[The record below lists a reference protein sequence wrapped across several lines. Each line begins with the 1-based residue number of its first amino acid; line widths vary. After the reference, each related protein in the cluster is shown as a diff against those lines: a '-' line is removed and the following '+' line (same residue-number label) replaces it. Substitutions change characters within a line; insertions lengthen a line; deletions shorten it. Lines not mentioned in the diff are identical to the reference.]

1 MTHSSTPVPVLDID
15 LIDSLRADL
24 GASEWTVDRINTALS
39 ATATDAMMRGMR
51 VPALLELAG
60 SRDPAAVLTRF
71 FMLGAD
77 EASDVLDAALP
88 SLGARGLVRLGLA
101 GPAGEEGAPRASAPS
116 PTGGSGADGGAPG
129 ADGKDRA
136 AAGTAEGAPGR
147 AGDAAADGAGAR
159 PADEAPGG
167 AEEGA
172 PPRLAALFDLRPHS
186 ASLPDPD
193 DPGAQREHQWWV
205 ASDLGEDVTGRP
217 LDEDHVLGIG
227 GASLSLLGQTIR
239 ERVGSALDLGC
250 GCGIQALYLATH
262 CGRVVATDL
271 SARAGALTQFNAALN
286 GAPIDV
292 RVGSLFEPVSGESFD
307 LIVSNPPFVI
317 TPDTVRAG
325 AGFHEYRDGGMQRDE
340 LVGALIRSAPDHL
353 APGGTLQI
361 LANWEIPA
369 GADPDGHW
377 SPRVEDWLSGL
388 GVDAWVVQR
397 DALDPAQYAEM
408 WIRDSGGHRMSHE
421 AFERGYAAW
430 LRDFTAAGVGAIGM
444 GFLAVRRPEP
454 GEGERAPGGPDQ
466 GAGGGQWLPGGGRA
480 AFDLAL
486 EGRAPRGVDVAWA
499 LRSLRAP
506 RTWDLVLT
514 RAPDVREERH
524 YVPGSPDPCLLVLHQ
539 GAGLGR
545 SVPVSPAVSAVVGA
559 SDGALTVGQIVAAVA
574 ALTDR
579 EADDVW
585 EEARAPLAE
594 LIRWGFLTF

>member
-24 GASEWTVDRINTALS
+24 GASEWTVDRINAALS

-101 GPAGEEGAPRASAPS
+101 GPAG
-116 PTGGSGADGGAPG
+116 
-129 ADGKDRA
+129 
-136 AAGTAEGAPGR
+136 
-147 AGDAAADGAGAR
+147 
-159 PADEAPGG
+159 
-167 AEEGA
+167 EEGA

-466 GAGGGQWLPGGGRA
+466 GAGGSQWLPGGGRA

-506 RTWDLVLT
+506 RTWDLALT

-545 SVPVSPAVSAVVGA
+545 SVPVSPAVSAIVGA

-585 EEARAPLAE
+585 DEARAPLAE

>member
-39 ATATDAMMRGMR
+39 ATAKDAMMRGMR
-51 VPALLELAG
+51 VPAMLELAG
-60 SRDPAAVLTRF
+60 SYDPAAVLTRF

-101 GPAGEEGAPRASAPS
+101 GPGGTEGEAG
-116 PTGGSGADGGAPG
+116 
-129 ADGKDRA
+129 
-136 AAGTAEGAPGR
+136 AGT
-147 AGDAAADGAGAR
+147 
-159 PADEAPGG
+159 
-167 AEEGA
+167 

-193 DPGAQREHQWWV
+193 DPASQREHQWWV

-239 ERVGSALDLGC
+239 ERVDSALDLGC

-340 LVGALIRSAPDHL
+340 LVGSLIRSAPDHL

-369 GADPDGHW
+369 GADPDRLW
-377 SPRVEDWLSGL
+377 SSRVEDWLSGL

-408 WIRDSGGHRMSHE
+408 WIQDSGGRRMSHE

-454 GEGERAPGGPDQ
+454 GEGECAPGGSDQ
-466 GAGGGQWLPGGGRA
+466 DAGGGQWLPGGGRA

-486 EGRAPRGVDVAWA
+486 EGRVPRGVDVAWA

-506 RTWDLVLT
+506 RTWDLALT

-545 SVPVSPAVSAVVGA
+545 SVPVSSAVSAIVGA
-559 SDGALTVGQIVAAVA
+559 SDGGLMVGQIVTAVA

-579 EADDVW
+579 EADEVW
-585 EEARAPLAE
+585 DEAREPLAE

>member
-1 MTHSSTPVPVLDID
+1 M
-15 LIDSLRADL
+15 
-24 GASEWTVDRINTALS
+24 
-39 ATATDAMMRGMR
+39 
-51 VPALLELAG
+51 
-60 SRDPAAVLTRF
+60 
-71 FMLGAD
+71 
-77 EASDVLDAALP
+77 
-88 SLGARGLVRLGLA
+88 
-101 GPAGEEGAPRASAPS
+101 
-116 PTGGSGADGGAPG
+116 
-129 ADGKDRA
+129 
-136 AAGTAEGAPGR
+136 
-147 AGDAAADGAGAR
+147 
-159 PADEAPGG
+159 
-167 AEEGA
+167 
-172 PPRLAALFDLRPHS
+172 
-186 ASLPDPD
+186 
-193 DPGAQREHQWWV
+193 
-205 ASDLGEDVTGRP
+205 TGRP

-466 GAGGGQWLPGGGRA
+466 GAGGSQWLPGGGRA

-506 RTWDLVLT
+506 RTWDLALT

-545 SVPVSPAVSAVVGA
+545 SVPVSPAVSAIVGA

-585 EEARAPLAE
+585 DEARAPLAE

>member
-39 ATATDAMMRGMR
+39 ATAKDAMMRGMR
-51 VPALLELAG
+51 VPAMLELAG
-60 SRDPAAVLTRF
+60 SHDLAAVLTRF

-101 GPAGEEGAPRASAPS
+101 GPGGTEGEAG
-116 PTGGSGADGGAPG
+116 
-129 ADGKDRA
+129 
-136 AAGTAEGAPGR
+136 AGT
-147 AGDAAADGAGAR
+147 
-159 PADEAPGG
+159 
-167 AEEGA
+167 

-193 DPGAQREHQWWV
+193 DPASQREHQWWV

-239 ERVGSALDLGC
+239 ERVDSALDLGC

-340 LVGALIRSAPDHL
+340 LVGSLIRSAPDHL

-369 GADPDGHW
+369 GADPDRLW
-377 SPRVEDWLSGL
+377 SSRVEDWLSGL

-408 WIRDSGGHRMSHE
+408 WIQDSGGHRMSHE

-454 GEGERAPGGPDQ
+454 GEGECAPGGSDQ
-466 GAGGGQWLPGGGRA
+466 DAGGGQWLPGGGRA

-486 EGRAPRGVDVAWA
+486 EGRVPRGVDVAWA

-506 RTWDLVLT
+506 RTWDLALT

-545 SVPVSPAVSAVVGA
+545 SVPVSSAVSAIVGA
-559 SDGALTVGQIVAAVA
+559 SDGALTVGQIVTAVA

-579 EADDVW
+579 EADEVW
-585 EEARAPLAE
+585 DEAREPLAE

>member
-1 MTHSSTPVPVLDID
+1 
-15 LIDSLRADL
+15 
-24 GASEWTVDRINTALS
+24 
-39 ATATDAMMRGMR
+39 
-51 VPALLELAG
+51 
-60 SRDPAAVLTRF
+60 
-71 FMLGAD
+71 
-77 EASDVLDAALP
+77 
-88 SLGARGLVRLGLA
+88 
-101 GPAGEEGAPRASAPS
+101 
-116 PTGGSGADGGAPG
+116 
-129 ADGKDRA
+129 
-136 AAGTAEGAPGR
+136 
-147 AGDAAADGAGAR
+147 
-159 PADEAPGG
+159 
-167 AEEGA
+167 EGA

-250 GCGIQALYLATH
+250 GCGTQALYLATH

>member
-39 ATATDAMMRGMR
+39 ATAKDAMMRGMR
-51 VPALLELAG
+51 VPAMLELAG
-60 SRDPAAVLTRF
+60 SHDPAAVLTRF

-101 GPAGEEGAPRASAPS
+101 GPGGTEGEAG
-116 PTGGSGADGGAPG
+116 
-129 ADGKDRA
+129 
-136 AAGTAEGAPGR
+136 AGT
-147 AGDAAADGAGAR
+147 
-159 PADEAPGG
+159 
-167 AEEGA
+167 

-193 DPGAQREHQWWV
+193 DPASQREHQWWV

-239 ERVGSALDLGC
+239 ERVDSALDLGC

-340 LVGALIRSAPDHL
+340 LVGSLIRSAPDHL

-369 GADPDGHW
+369 GADPDRLW
-377 SPRVEDWLSGL
+377 SSRVEDWLSGL

-408 WIRDSGGHRMSHE
+408 WIQDSGGRRMSHE

-454 GEGERAPGGPDQ
+454 GEGECAPGGSDQ
-466 GAGGGQWLPGGGRA
+466 DAGGGQWLPGGGRA

-486 EGRAPRGVDVAWA
+486 EGRVPRGVDVAWA

-506 RTWDLVLT
+506 RTWDLALT

-545 SVPVSPAVSAVVGA
+545 SVPVSSAVSAIVGA
-559 SDGALTVGQIVAAVA
+559 SDGALTVGQIVTAVA

-579 EADDVW
+579 EADEVW
-585 EEARAPLAE
+585 DEAREPLAE

>member
-39 ATATDAMMRGMR
+39 ATAKDAMMRGMR
-51 VPALLELAG
+51 VPAMLELAG
-60 SRDPAAVLTRF
+60 SHDPAAVLTRF

-101 GPAGEEGAPRASAPS
+101 GPGGTEGEAG
-116 PTGGSGADGGAPG
+116 
-129 ADGKDRA
+129 
-136 AAGTAEGAPGR
+136 AGT
-147 AGDAAADGAGAR
+147 
-159 PADEAPGG
+159 
-167 AEEGA
+167 

-193 DPGAQREHQWWV
+193 DPASQREHQWWV

-239 ERVGSALDLGC
+239 ERVDSALDLGC

-340 LVGALIRSAPDHL
+340 LVGSLIRSAPDHL

-369 GADPDGHW
+369 GADPDRLW
-377 SPRVEDWLSGL
+377 SSRVEDWLSGL

-408 WIRDSGGHRMSHE
+408 WIQDSGGHRMSHE

-444 GFLAVRRPEP
+444 GFLAVRSPEP
-454 GEGERAPGGPDQ
+454 GEGECAPSGSDQ
-466 GAGGGQWLPGGGRA
+466 DAGGGQWLPGGGRA

-486 EGRAPRGVDVAWA
+486 EGRVPRGVDVAWA

-506 RTWDLVLT
+506 RTWDLALT

-545 SVPVSPAVSAVVGA
+545 SVPVSSAVSAIVGA
-559 SDGALTVGQIVAAVA
+559 SDGALTVGQIVTAVA

-579 EADDVW
+579 EADEVW
-585 EEARAPLAE
+585 DEARAPLAE

>member
-24 GASEWTVDRINTALS
+24 GASEWTVDRINAALS

-60 SRDPAAVLTRF
+60 SRDPAAVLARF

-101 GPAGEEGAPRASAPS
+101 GPAG
-116 PTGGSGADGGAPG
+116 
-129 ADGKDRA
+129 
-136 AAGTAEGAPGR
+136 
-147 AGDAAADGAGAR
+147 
-159 PADEAPGG
+159 
-167 AEEGA
+167 EEGA

-466 GAGGGQWLPGGGRA
+466 GAGGSQWLPGGGRA

-506 RTWDLVLT
+506 RTWDLALT

-545 SVPVSPAVSAVVGA
+545 SVPVSPAVSAIVGA

-585 EEARAPLAE
+585 DEARAPLAE

>member
-39 ATATDAMMRGMR
+39 ATAKDAMMRGMR
-51 VPALLELAG
+51 VPAMLELAG
-60 SRDPAAVLTRF
+60 SHDPAAVLTRF

-88 SLGARGLVRLGLA
+88 SLGARGLVSLGLA
-101 GPAGEEGAPRASAPS
+101 GPGGTEGEAG
-116 PTGGSGADGGAPG
+116 
-129 ADGKDRA
+129 
-136 AAGTAEGAPGR
+136 AGT
-147 AGDAAADGAGAR
+147 
-159 PADEAPGG
+159 
-167 AEEGA
+167 

-193 DPGAQREHQWWV
+193 DPASQREHQWWV

-239 ERVGSALDLGC
+239 ERVDSALDLGC

-340 LVGALIRSAPDHL
+340 LVGSLIRSAPDHL

-369 GADPDGHW
+369 GADPDRLW
-377 SPRVEDWLSGL
+377 SSRVEDWLSGL

-408 WIRDSGGHRMSHE
+408 WIQDSGGHRMSHE

-454 GEGERAPGGPDQ
+454 GEGECAPGGSDQ
-466 GAGGGQWLPGGGRA
+466 DAGGGQWLPGGGRA

-486 EGRAPRGVDVAWA
+486 EGRVPRGVDVAWA

-506 RTWDLVLT
+506 RTWDLALT

-545 SVPVSPAVSAVVGA
+545 SVPVSSAVSAIVGA
-559 SDGALTVGQIVAAVA
+559 SDGALTVGQIVTAVA

-579 EADDVW
+579 EADEVW
-585 EEARAPLAE
+585 DEAREPLAE

>member
-24 GASEWTVDRINTALS
+24 GASEWTVDRINAALS

-101 GPAGEEGAPRASAPS
+101 GPAGEEGAP
-116 PTGGSGADGGAPG
+116 
-129 ADGKDRA
+129 
-136 AAGTAEGAPGR
+136 
-147 AGDAAADGAGAR
+147 
-159 PADEAPGG
+159 
-167 AEEGA
+167 
-172 PPRLAALFDLRPHS
+172 PRLAALFDLRPHS

-239 ERVGSALDLGC
+239 ERAGSALDLGC

-506 RTWDLVLT
+506 RTWDLALT

-585 EEARAPLAE
+585 DEARAPLAE

>member
-39 ATATDAMMRGMR
+39 ATAKDAMMRGMR
-51 VPALLELAG
+51 VPAMLELAG
-60 SRDPAAVLTRF
+60 SHDPAAVLTRF

-101 GPAGEEGAPRASAPS
+101 GPGGTEGEAG
-116 PTGGSGADGGAPG
+116 
-129 ADGKDRA
+129 
-136 AAGTAEGAPGR
+136 AGT
-147 AGDAAADGAGAR
+147 
-159 PADEAPGG
+159 
-167 AEEGA
+167 

-193 DPGAQREHQWWV
+193 DPASQREHQWWV

-239 ERVGSALDLGC
+239 ERVDSALDLGC

-340 LVGALIRSAPDHL
+340 LVGSLIRSAPDHL

-369 GADPDGHW
+369 GADPDRLW
-377 SPRVEDWLSGL
+377 SSRVEDWLSGL

-408 WIRDSGGHRMSHE
+408 WIQDSGGHRMSHE

-454 GEGERAPGGPDQ
+454 GEGECAPGGSDQ
-466 GAGGGQWLPGGGRA
+466 DAGGGQWLPGGGRA

-486 EGRAPRGVDVAWA
+486 EGRVPRGVDVAWA

-506 RTWDLVLT
+506 RTWDLALT

-545 SVPVSPAVSAVVGA
+545 SVPVSSAVSAIVGA
-559 SDGALTVGQIVAAVA
+559 SDGGLTVGQIVTAVA

-579 EADDVW
+579 EADEVW
-585 EEARAPLAE
+585 DEAREPLAE

>member
-39 ATATDAMMRGMR
+39 ATAKDAMMRGMR
-51 VPALLELAG
+51 VPAMLELAG
-60 SRDPAAVLTRF
+60 SHDPAAVLTRF

-101 GPAGEEGAPRASAPS
+101 GPGGTEGEAG
-116 PTGGSGADGGAPG
+116 
-129 ADGKDRA
+129 
-136 AAGTAEGAPGR
+136 AGT
-147 AGDAAADGAGAR
+147 
-159 PADEAPGG
+159 
-167 AEEGA
+167 

-193 DPGAQREHQWWV
+193 DPASQREHQWWV

-239 ERVGSALDLGC
+239 ERVDSALDLGC

-340 LVGALIRSAPDHL
+340 LVGSLIRSAPDHL

-369 GADPDGHW
+369 GADPDRLW
-377 SPRVEDWLSGL
+377 SSRVEDWLSGL

-408 WIRDSGGHRMSHE
+408 WIQDSGGHRMSHE

-454 GEGERAPGGPDQ
+454 GEGECAPGGSDQ
-466 GAGGGQWLPGGGRA
+466 DAGGGQWLPGGGRA

-486 EGRAPRGVDVAWA
+486 EGRVPRGVDVAWA

-506 RTWDLVLT
+506 RTWDLALT

-545 SVPVSPAVSAVVGA
+545 SVPVSSAVSAIVGA
-559 SDGALTVGQIVAAVA
+559 SDGALTVGQIVTAVA

-579 EADDVW
+579 EADEVW
-585 EEARAPLAE
+585 DEAREPLAE

>member
-24 GASEWTVDRINTALS
+24 GASEWTVDRINTVLS
-39 ATATDAMMRGMR
+39 ATAKDAMMRGMR
-51 VPALLELAG
+51 VPAMLELAG
-60 SRDPAAVLTRF
+60 SHDPAAVLTRF

-101 GPAGEEGAPRASAPS
+101 GPGGTEGEAG
-116 PTGGSGADGGAPG
+116 
-129 ADGKDRA
+129 
-136 AAGTAEGAPGR
+136 AGT
-147 AGDAAADGAGAR
+147 
-159 PADEAPGG
+159 
-167 AEEGA
+167 

-193 DPGAQREHQWWV
+193 DPASQREHQWWV

-239 ERVGSALDLGC
+239 ERVDSALDLGC

-340 LVGALIRSAPDHL
+340 LVGSLIRSAPDHL

-369 GADPDGHW
+369 GADPDRLW
-377 SPRVEDWLSGL
+377 SSRVEDWLSGL

-408 WIRDSGGHRMSHE
+408 WIQDSGGHRMSYE

-454 GEGERAPGGPDQ
+454 GEGECAPGGSDQ
-466 GAGGGQWLPGGGRA
+466 DAGGGQWLPGGGRA

-486 EGRAPRGVDVAWA
+486 EGRVPRGVDVDWA

-506 RTWDLVLT
+506 RTWDLALT

-585 EEARAPLAE
+585 DEARAPLAE

>member
-24 GASEWTVDRINTALS
+24 GASEWTVDRINAALS

-101 GPAGEEGAPRASAPS
+101 GPAGEEGTPR
-116 PTGGSGADGGAPG
+116 
-129 ADGKDRA
+129 
-136 AAGTAEGAPGR
+136 
-147 AGDAAADGAGAR
+147 
-159 PADEAPGG
+159 
-167 AEEGA
+167 
-172 PPRLAALFDLRPHS
+172 RLAALFDLRPHC

-466 GAGGGQWLPGGGRA
+466 DAGGGQWLPGGGRA

-506 RTWDLVLT
+506 QIWDLALT

-585 EEARAPLAE
+585 DEARAPLAE

>member
-39 ATATDAMMRGMR
+39 ATAKDAMMRGMR
-51 VPALLELAG
+51 VPAMLELAG
-60 SRDPAAVLTRF
+60 SHDPAAVLTRF

-101 GPAGEEGAPRASAPS
+101 GPGGTEGEAG
-116 PTGGSGADGGAPG
+116 
-129 ADGKDRA
+129 
-136 AAGTAEGAPGR
+136 AGT
-147 AGDAAADGAGAR
+147 
-159 PADEAPGG
+159 
-167 AEEGA
+167 

-193 DPGAQREHQWWV
+193 DPASQREHQWWV

-239 ERVGSALDLGC
+239 ERVDSALDLGC

-340 LVGALIRSAPDHL
+340 LVGSLIRSAPDHL

-369 GADPDGHW
+369 GADPDRLW
-377 SPRVEDWLSGL
+377 SSRVEDWLSGL

-408 WIRDSGGHRMSHE
+408 WIQDSGGHRMSHE

-444 GFLAVRRPEP
+444 GFLAVRSPEP
-454 GEGERAPGGPDQ
+454 GEGECAPSGSDQ
-466 GAGGGQWLPGGGRA
+466 DAGGGQWLPGGGRA

-486 EGRAPRGVDVAWA
+486 EGRVPRGVDVAWA

-506 RTWDLVLT
+506 RTWDLALT

-545 SVPVSPAVSAVVGA
+545 SVPVSSAVSAIVGA
-559 SDGALTVGQIVAAVA
+559 SDGGLTVGQIVTAVA

-579 EADDVW
+579 EADEVW
-585 EEARAPLAE
+585 DEAREPLAE